1 MGAMKQHP
9 RYNVVSMRISDEE
22 KELLLLIT
30 RTTRK
35 SVSAIM
41 REVLCHLKQGRGDY
55 PAKYEQTVMEARRL
69 AVHISPLAGG
79 ERIG

>member
-22 KELLLLIT
+22 QEVLLQIM

-35 SVSAIM
+35 SLSDIM
-41 REVLCHLKQGRGDY
+41 REALHHLKPDMCCYKR
-55 PAKYEQTVMEARRL
+55 EFR
-69 AVHISPLAGG
+69 
-79 ERIG
+79 